1 MKWWK
6 IKAEGEVYQS
16 EEGDIIIVSTSNQ
29 DEFDFEIK
37 LIYDNYVREIVIKTT
52 LEHKDQ
58 IIKMLQSE
66 SETPGR
72 SDFSIFLK

>member
-6 IKAEGEVYQS
+6 VKTDGEVYQS
-16 EEGDIIIVSTSNQ
+16 EEGDIIIVSPTNQ
-29 DEFDFEIK
+29 DEFDFELK
-37 LIYDNYVREIVIKTT
+37 LIYDNYVREIIIRTT
-52 LEHKDQ
+52 LEHNDKM
-58 IIKMLQSE
+58 IKMLQSE